1 MAEAEVLPAGT
12 ERLPGRLSVFGAPPQ
27 PVEVTI
33 VTLGPGRRL
42 SRAAAALGI
51 CWGLAFPAVFLPV
64 AHFVLVPGLLIAGPV
79 LAVMQLRQRRRVV
92 RIHGTCPRCGVTQD
106 FAPGGALRPRRT
118 VDCPHCRNDL
128 TLVVDLG
135 EGTTAGDQP
144 EPQSTA

>member
-1 MAEAEVLPAGT
+1 MAESGVLPAGA

-33 VTLGPGRRL
+33 VTLGPGRRI

-64 AHFVLVPGLLIAGPV
+64 AHFVLVPGLLLAGPV
-79 LAVMQLRQRRRVV
+79 LAVIQLRQRRRVV

-106 FAPGGALRPRRT
+106 FPPGGGLRTRRT
-118 VDCPHCRNDL
+118 VDCPQCRNDL
-128 TLVVDLG
+128 TLLVDLG
-135 EGTTAGDQP
+135 DGTAAGDHAA
-144 EPQSTA
+144 PQSAA